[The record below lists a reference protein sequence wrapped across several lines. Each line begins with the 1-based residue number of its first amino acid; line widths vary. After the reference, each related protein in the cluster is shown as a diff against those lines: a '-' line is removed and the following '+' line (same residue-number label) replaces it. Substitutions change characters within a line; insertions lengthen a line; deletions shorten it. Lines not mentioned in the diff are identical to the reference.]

1 MSSGGNRVLSRLRSR
16 AGRQEGFTLVE
27 LLVVVLI
34 TGILAAI
41 AIPTFLGQ
49 KDKANDASAKSLLTT
64 GVTTMETYYTDSQT
78 YVGADGAGKLSA
90 IEPSISWVL
99 SGTSADTS
107 KNEVLVSGLS
117 QSGFTLST
125 DISPTKSYTY
135 TKSSSGISKTC
146 TGCTG
151 GTW

>member
-1 MSSGGNRVLSRLRSR
+1 VNRTLGRPSRCRR
-16 AGRQEGFTLVE
+16 DQDGFTLVE

-34 TGILAAI
+34 IGILAAI

-49 KDKANDASAKSLLTT
+49 KDKASNASAKSLLTT
-64 GVTTMETYYTDSQT
+64 AVTTMETYYTDNQT
-78 YVGADGAGKLSA
+78 YVGADTAGKLTA
-90 IEPSISWVL
+90 IEPSISWKL
-99 SGTSADTS
+99 SGTAADTS

-117 QSGFTLST
+117 ASGFTLQT
-125 DISPTKSYTY
+125 IISSTKSYTY